1 MAEFSLLDI
10 DLAPFELKMFDKMK
24 STYVDLSDMASAKFT
39 TSSINNQ
46 SLGGSFYGPAL
57 FSKPAEQTME
67 DKKVHELILETW
79 DGFMKVVEH
88 VGHTPTEYRWRSYKP
103 LNSYTIS
110 NVLGPSAMITETYRT
125 FRYWGEDENGFL
137 VYKEIN

>member
-1 MAEFSLLDI
+1 MDVYLGD
-10 DLAPFELKMFDKMK
+10 
-24 STYVDLSDMASAKFT
+24 VDSAKFT

-46 SLGGSFYGPAL
+46 SISGSYNLMFDEIVKTGSPLGGGFYGPPL
-57 FSKPAEQTME
+57 FSKPAEQTVE
-67 DKKVHELILETW
+67 DKKVHELILETC
-79 DGFMKVVEH
+79 DGFRRVVEH
-88 VGHTPTEYRWRSYKP
+88 IGHIPAEYRWRSYKP

-125 FRYWGEDENGFL
+125 FQCWGEDENGFL